1 MFVSF
6 KGSVWGILKWQWK
19 YVLFYSVLA
28 TAVVAAKD
36 FLKMEH
42 LTIPVLPLTVVG
54 GAIGIFVSFRTNSSY
69 DRWWE
74 GRKLWGRLINSS
86 RHFCDQVLAYL
97 PDENGP
103 SPTQSSLVRR
113 HIGYVHVLRCLLRNQ
128 DPFAD
133 ADVQVFLT
141 EEERKTLPGQS
152 NLTHA
157 LLNIQQR
164 ALSKMATEGTLHEL
178 RLTSFD
184 QTLGALLD
192 IQGGCERIKK
202 TPFPRGYVIISER
215 LILAY
220 GLLFP
225 LGLVDTM
232 GWFTIPITVLVV
244 MSFLLI
250 GEVGRT
256 LEDPFTT
263 FWPALPLFALSK
275 TIEVNLRER
284 LLEKDLPALPKPNA
298 QGVLM

>member
-1 MFVSF
+1 MFVSY

-19 YVLFYSVLA
+19 YVLFYSALA
-28 TAVVAAKD
+28 GVVVAAKD
-36 FLKMEH
+36 FLKVEH
-42 LTIPVLPLTVVG
+42 LTLPSFPLTVVG
-54 GAIGIFVSFRTNSSY
+54 SAIGIFVSFRTNSSY

-97 PDENGP
+97 PDDDGP
-103 SPTQSSLVRR
+103 SELQRSLVRR

-133 ADVQVFLT
+133 ADVQAFLT

-164 ALSKMATEGTLHEL
+164 ALSASANEGALQEL

-184 QTLGALLD
+184 HTLGALLD

-225 LGLVDTM
+225 LGLVNTL

-244 MSFLLI
+244 MSLLLI

-284 LLEKDLPALPKPNA
+284 LQEKDLPALPKPNA
-298 QGVLM
+298 DGVLM